1 MRTQEYIQR
10 NLQGFEGDE
19 SLAQEITKAK
29 KGIKVCV
36 ETGTYLGGSTKR
48 FSQMFDKVYTI
59 EFLQENFDKA
69 KQHLQGC
76 ENVKQ
81 YLGSSAI
88 EIYNVLSEIK
98 EKKVF
103 FFLDAHWQN
112 DCPLIDEL
120 QAIGQ
125 SGKSG
130 IIAIHDW
137 KVPNSDLGFDSY
149 NGQDFTYEWIEPTL
163 QANFKQYKA
172 WYNNPKTAIGA
183 RRGVLFIE
191 F

>member
-1 MRTQEYIQR
+1 M
-10 NLQGFEGDE
+10 G
-19 SLAQEITKAK
+19 EINIFDLTEFVEKYGCK
-29 KGIKVCV
+29 TYF
-36 ETGTYLGGSTKR
+36 ETGTGEAVCLSHALKYDFEK
-48 FSQMFDKVYTI
+48 FYTVDLD
-59 EFLQENFDKA
+59 EELYEKA
-69 KQHLQGC
+69 KNRFVGYPLTLI
-76 ENVKQ
+76 NN
-81 YLGSSAI
+81 YSSKALD
-88 EIYNVLSEIK
+88 EYVPKLDPNTP
-98 EKKVF
+98 VF